1 MSKDA
6 EQLVSL
12 VREIVKDE
20 IKNKDAAI
28 ICNVMGSNADGTL
41 NISLLSDP
49 DTVISNVYN
58 CTPYNFKSGDYAI
71 LYKINNN
78 VNNSFII
85 AKPTA
90 EEPSRVSTTT
100 IQNFVSQNLNNV
112 NPLSFYPI
120 GSIYMS
126 VNETNPTEIFGGE
139 WEQIKDRFLLS
150 AGDTYTAGKT
160 GGEEKHTLTIDEMP
174 SHDHKAASS
183 GLSSQPYFIQ
193 TVTGGGYKIDLTTGN
208 SAAMIVGGTTNT
220 GGDGEHNNM
229 PPYLVVY
236 MWKRVG

>member
-28 ICNVMGSNADGTL
+28 ICNVVGANADGTL

-90 EEPSRVSTTT
+90 EEPSRVSTTM
-100 IQNFVSQNLNNV
+100 IQNFVSQNLSNI
-112 NPLSFYPI
+112 NPLNFYPI

-126 VNETNPTEIFGGE
+126 VNKANPTEIFGGE
-139 WEQIKDRFLLS
+139 WEQIKDRFLLA
-150 AGDTYTAGKT
+150 AGDAYAAGGT
-160 GGEEKHTLTIDEMP
+160 GGEEEHTLTIDEMP
-174 SHDHKAASS
+174 SHNHKAASS
-183 GLSSQPYFIQ
+183 GLPSQPSFVQKVEDGNFNIDMQ
-193 TVTGGGYKIDLTTGN
+193 PTAGNSMIVGATAATGGGN
-208 SAAMIVGGTTNT
+208 A
-220 GGDGEHNNM
+220 HNNM
-229 PPYLVVY
+229 PPYLAVY
-236 MWKRVG
+236 MWKRTK